1 LSTRLAAV
9 PARRDARQSPSL
21 RIRRATMRDLDDLV
35 DLENRT
41 FDYDRMSARQLRR
54 HLGSASAIVLVAGVG
69 SAIAGSAVLFLR
81 STSTS
86 TIARLYSIA
95 VAEAFRGRGI
105 GESLLAVVERE
116 ARRRGA
122 TKMRLEV
129 RTDNAA
135 AARLYER
142 KGYLRFGVHRR
153 YYDDGHDAL
162 RYQKTLRPGTT
173 RRT

>member
-1 LSTRLAAV
+1 MSTRLAAV

-21 RIRRATMRDLDDLV
+21 RIRRATMRDLDGLV

-81 STSTS
+81 STST
-86 TIARLYSIA
+86 IARLYSIA

-105 GESLLAVVERE
+105 GESLLAAVERE

-122 TKMRLEV
+122 IKVRLEV

-142 KGYLRFGVHRR
+142 KGYLRFGMHRR

-162 RYQKTLRPGTT
+162 RYEKTLRPGTT